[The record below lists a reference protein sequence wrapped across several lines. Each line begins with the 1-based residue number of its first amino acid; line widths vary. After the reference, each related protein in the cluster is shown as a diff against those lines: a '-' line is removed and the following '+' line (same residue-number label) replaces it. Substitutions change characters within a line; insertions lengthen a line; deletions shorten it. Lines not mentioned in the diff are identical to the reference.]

1 MRNDRKHRAKR
12 NARNVGAICCILGA
26 LLFCS
31 CNKAKAPEPVAEDP
45 LVKVLRISQ
54 DIERGT
60 KITSSKFEEVEL
72 KSSQVSIGA
81 IIDPKMVIGKYSTVD
96 LEAGNFFF
104 EKYISD
110 EKPAEQKEKVEF
122 EENDFGFEDYN
133 VIVVTDY
140 LTPNGG
146 DDLTDV
152 LTKLMN
158 KISNK
163 NKVFYFPDGEYIISK
178 PLLTSS
184 LGSSSI
190 AIKLSPNAVI
200 KASDDWKRNSGAMIQ
215 LGARDESYNIDIP
228 GANYYI
234 EGGIIDGNGRA
245 DGISIECGREASIRN
260 LTIVNTETGLHFNNF
275 GNVVDSDAE
284 NLNIIGNGE
293 PGSIGLRIQGSDSTF
308 SNIRI
313 SNVQTGVL
321 IHSPAHSL
329 RNIRVTYVSNPR
341 LDISYEASY
350 GFRSEDHRCWFD
362 SCVSEGFSTA
372 FALSHR
378 GDTLS
383 SCVAKWDEVYG
394 SGKQVAVTTV
404 HGRFTAVVRSLTAH
418 FTGPKEK
425 CEYLVAAPG
434 GSGAIYDPTFDE
446 NAVNGSDYKAY
457 LKTSGKK

>member
-81 IIDPKMVIGKYSTVD
+81 ITDPKMVIGKYSTVD

-190 AIKLSPNAVI
+190 GSDISLSSVAEHFGY
-200 KASDDWKRNSGAMIQ
+200 NS
-215 LGARDESYNIDIP
+215 SYISHFFKSNFNI
-228 GANYYI
+228 
-234 EGGIIDGNGRA
+234 GIIKYINILR
-245 DGISIECGREASIRN
+245 
-260 LTIVNTETGLHFNNF
+260 LNNVIMQTHHQSTPIPLSF
-275 GNVVDSDAE
+275 
-284 NLNIIGNGE
+284 
-293 PGSIGLRIQGSDSTF
+293 LR
-308 SNIRI
+308 
-313 SNVQTGVL
+313 
-321 IHSPAHSL
+321 
-329 RNIRVTYVSNPR
+329 
-341 LDISYEASY
+341 
-350 GFRSEDHRCWFD
+350 
-362 SCVSEGFSTA
+362 
-372 FALSHR
+372 
-378 GDTLS
+378 
-383 SCVAKWDEVYG
+383 
-394 SGKQVAVTTV
+394 
-404 HGRFTAVVRSLTAH
+404 
-418 FTGPKEK
+418 
-425 CEYLVAAPG
+425 
-434 GSGAIYDPTFDE
+434 
-446 NAVNGSDYKAY
+446 
-457 LKTSGKK
+457 